1 MSEKLPIFPTVDA
14 LDINWLAFFSQDR
27 PELDERFLQIGVK
40 ESQVDGIPIYLGIS
54 LSLLIGLEL
63 TVAVVSANKHD
74 RAKCQLKLEFV
85 AGDKFQLS

>member
-1 MSEKLPIFPTVDA
+1 M
-14 LDINWLAFFSQDR
+14 
-27 PELDERFLQIGVK
+27 
-40 ESQVDGIPIYLGIS
+40 YLGFS

-63 TVAVVSANKHD
+63 TVADVSANKHD

>member
-1 MSEKLPIFPTVDA
+1 M
-14 LDINWLAFFSQDR
+14 
-27 PELDERFLQIGVK
+27 
-40 ESQVDGIPIYLGIS
+40 YLGFS

-74 RAKCQLKLEFV
+74 RAKCQLKLGFV